1 MKAAL
6 MFLLRCFLAPFAF
19 YAERRLCYATGKG
32 NTTSQNFLK
41 LLYQA
46 VTWTGIAVND
56 TGTPLTNIYW
66 GLATASVGAT
76 GNETTNEAAYGSY
89 ARQAVARTTGGHSI
103 SGQSISPVSTISFPQ
118 AASGSETETDFFT
131 GSVASAGTGVV
142 FHFGTIAPTI
152 AVAAGVTPQFT
163 TGSTITEV

>member
-1 MKAAL
+1 MT
-6 MFLLRCFLAPFAF
+6 
-19 YAERRLCYATGKG
+19 TGKG

-66 GLATASVGAT
+66 GLRTASGAAT
-76 GNETTNEAAYGSY
+76 DSETTNEAAYGSY
-89 ARQAVARTTGGHSI
+89 ARQAVARTAGGHPI
-103 SGQSISPVSTISFPQ
+103 TGQSISPGATVSFPQ
-118 AASGSETETDFFT
+118 ASSGTETETDFFT
-131 GSVASAGTGVV
+131 GSVASSGAGVL

-152 AVAAGVTPQFT
+152 AVASGVTPQLT
-163 TGSTITEV
+163 TASTITEA